1 MSLSAALDV
10 FCMTS
15 PFSYL
20 LPTVKSSREAIKI
33 IFRGKKKL
41 PYKIKPKSRCN
52 EAGLHA
58 SLTCE
63 KAGQLTTTHQL

>member
-33 IFRGKKKL
+33 IFRGKKSFPTRLNQRADVMKL
-41 PYKIKPKSRCN
+41 DYMR
-52 EAGLHA
+52 L
-58 SLTCE
+58 
-63 KAGQLTTTHQL
+63 